1 MRQKCKIYNLIIP
14 FLLLMI
20 SLAHAEIFYVD
31 DDNPCP
37 GTGTM
42 NDPSCKIQLAV
53 DTASNDDIIKV
64 ASGTYSELNNYGG
77 LQFFQ
82 IFLPQNLLL
91 KEKHLWL
98 DHSDQHQL

>member
-1 MRQKCKIYNLIIP
+1 
-14 FLLLMI
+14 MI

-37 GTGTM
+37 GTGTI
-42 NDPSCKIQLAV
+42 NDPFCKIQLAV

-77 LQFFQ
+77 LRQ
-82 IFLPQNLLL
+82 IVYI
-91 KEKHLWL
+91 EKSVTIKGGYS
-98 DHSDQHQL
+98 SDFSEPPDPNQMLQ